1 MKTFLLASTFI
12 IGFHIWALSAQPAS
26 PHDAPSGWSYDPACC
41 NTYDCR
47 PADGPTGGRHHKMQI
62 VETPKGYRVIYP
74 GATPPFDVEFGSKKI
89 RPSRDG
95 EYHVC
100 THGGRD
106 DGGVICIYVP
116 NKGF

>member
-1 MKTFLLASTFI
+1 MKAFLLATTFVV
-12 IGFHIWALSAQPAS
+12 GFHGLAVFTAS
-26 PHDAPSGWSYDPACC
+26 SHDAPTGWSYDPACC

-47 PADGPTGGRHHKMQI
+47 PADGPTGARHHTMQI
-62 VETPKGYRVIYP
+62 VETKTGYRVIYP
-74 GATPPFDVEFGSKKI
+74 NSTTPEDIPWGSKKI

-106 DGGVICIYVP
+106 NGGTICIYVP